1 MQAAVARVWYYLQ
14 RFVSER
20 VGLLAVLAAVGLL
33 QRNEYAEMQLQRES
47 WLQISTCAIL
57 VLCLFWRLL
66 VGRTTKRSAS
76 QSQLD
81 RLELG
86 LLVLA
91 NVYVAI
97 QLSGGAASW
106 AQPLAYVAVAYLVG
120 FNTRALG
127 MLLTLC
133 AVGFQLL
140 IYVAGAEGR
149 VDWLDATVRVGYLL
163 LFALANW
170 LFLQV
175 EVVRRRQQHD
185 QRLAREIS
193 HIQQEARDFRLI
205 SSALSDRSGT
215 RRAEEEAKLARGAVE
230 TIHQGMFLVLNL
242 LKRALDLQTCVLLW
256 LDAGGQELR
265 VKEMVT
271 DSDMVSETPIP
282 AQAGALGGIV
292 KNRLLLNLR
301 RPRQAAQSLPYYAG
315 YEQVGAFAGVPVLE
329 DGHLRG
335 VLCADRRS
343 DQPFDEQEEKVLVDA
358 TRQVLCAIQ
367 TERVLAAVERS
378 KYEHER
384 FYRASTMLNNAL
396 TLAQVQETAFAAARE
411 ITEFDF
417 AAVTLYDSDSHK
429 HTISRVHCAEAGN
442 WRARAGQLTRLE
454 GQQFRNNAGLVS
466 MVVKNRH
473 FLPAGEGRRETETT
487 VFTRKLRLPAARS
500 LVVLPLVAQDQAIGS
515 FVLASQAARCFPKQT
530 REMLGVICNQVAVAI
545 ENAKMYRRMEEL
557 ATTDG
562 LTELPNHRTFQARF
576 SEMLHRAERH
586 AKPVSLVLTDVDR
599 FKSINDT
606 YGHPVGDQVLK
617 VVASILAE
625 QARKVDIV
633 ARYGGEEFAIV
644 LEETDAGGAMLLCE
658 RIRQQIAAR
667 LMNSDKGGF
676 RVTISLGI
684 ASYPQDGKEKQLLIE
699 RADQALYRA
708 KQTGRN
714 RTVRYGQLRKS
725 VESAAG

>member
-1 MQAAVARVWYYLQ
+1 MRATVARASYHLR
-14 RFVSER
+14 RFLGER
-20 VGLLAVLAAVGLL
+20 AGLLAALAAVGLL
-33 QRNEYAEMQLQRES
+33 QRNEFAGLRLHRDC
-47 WLQISTCAIL
+47 WLQLCVCALLL
-57 VLCLFWRLL
+57 VSLLWRLL
-66 VGRTTKRSAS
+66 VGRSDKRT
-76 QSQLD
+76 QLQNQLD

-86 LLVLA
+86 LLLLA
-91 NVYVAI
+91 NVYVVI
-97 QLSGGAASW
+97 QVSGGATSG

-120 FNTRALG
+120 FNGRVLG
-127 MLLTLC
+127 LVLTLC
-133 AVGFQLL
+133 AVGFQCL
-140 IYVAGAEGR
+140 IYSAAPGQGQS
-149 VDWLDATVRVGYLL
+149 WFDAALRVGYLL
-163 LFALANW
+163 LFAVANW
-170 LFLQV
+170 IFLQV
-175 EVVRRRQQHD
+175 EVLRRRQQHD
-185 QRLAREIS
+185 ERLAREMDN
-193 HIQQEARDFRLI
+193 IQQEARDFRLI
-205 SSALSDRSGT
+205 SSALSDRTGSQ
-215 RRAEEEAKLARGAVE
+215 RAEEEAKLARGAVE

-256 LDAGGQELR
+256 LDASGRQLR
-265 VKEMVT
+265 IKEMVT
-271 DSDMVSETPIP
+271 DSNMVAETPIP

-315 YEQVGAFAGVPVLE
+315 HEQVGAFAGVPVLE

-335 VLCADRRS
+335 VLCADRRG
-343 DQPFDEQEEKVLVDA
+343 DVAFDEQEEKVLVDA

-384 FYRASTMLNNAL
+384 FYRASTMLNSAL
-396 TLAQVQETAFAAARE
+396 TLAQVHETAFAAVRE

-417 AAVTLYDSDSHK
+417 AAVTLYDAQRHK
-429 HTISRVHCAEAGN
+429 HTISRVHCAESGN
-442 WRARAGQLTRLE
+442 WRARVSQLSRLE
-454 GQQFRNNAGLVS
+454 GQEFGDNAGLVS

-473 FLPAGEGRRETETT
+473 FLPAGESAREADAT
-487 VFTRKLRLPAARS
+487 VFTRKLRLPNARS
-500 LVVLPLVAQDQAIGS
+500 LVVLPLIAQDQAIGS
-515 FVLASQAARCFPKQT
+515 FVLASQAVARFSKQI

-586 AKPVSLVLTDVDR
+586 AKPVSLILTDVDH
-599 FKSINDT
+599 FKSVNDT

-617 VVASILAE
+617 VVSRILAG

-644 LEETDAGGAMLLCE
+644 LEETDSAGAMLLCE
-658 RIRQQIAAR
+658 RIRQEVAAR
-667 LMNSDKGGF
+667 LMNSDKGSF

-684 ASYPQDGKEKQLLIE
+684 ASYPRDGRDKQVLIE
-699 RADQALYRA
+699 RADQALYAA
-708 KQTGRN
+708 KQRGRN
-714 RTVRYGQLRKS
+714 RTVRYGQLRQS
-725 VESAAG
+725 VESAVG